1 MAKKKNYQIIKID
14 QLELNNGQLEG
25 LAKNPRF
32 IKDERFAALK
42 KSIEDAPE
50 LLDARTL
57 LVYPLGNGKY
67 ITIAGNMR
75 LRACRELG
83 YKDIPCY
90 VFPKETTVEKLR
102 EYTIKDNIAFGST
115 DWDALA
121 NEWEVADLKDWGMEC
136 DFLDSGEDV
145 NLDDFFEEV
154 EGGDAKI
161 AKDIEIKIVIPEED
175 ADIKDDVL
183 SKVKEA
189 LSDYPNI
196 TFK

>member
-1 MAKKKNYQIIKID
+1 MAEKKNYQIIKID

-154 EGGDAKI
+154 EGGDAKK